1 MGKGS
6 SMVVIRPEKPRDYAG
21 VHEVNRLAFR
31 RESEARLIESLR
43 GSPGFVPG
51 LSLVAVGGKNV
62 VGHILFSPVSI
73 ETPDGE
79 FPALVMAPM
88 AVRPEQKEDI
98 NFKLM
103 RQGLKECQRL
113 GHRCVV
119 AIGALEDYTR
129 FGFTPAHR
137 MGLRP
142 SFRIPVGDLMV
153 LELTPGALDGVKGTV
168 KFPPVFSELWE
179 AVTL

>member
-6 SMVVIRPEKPRDYAG
+6 SMVVIRPEKPQDYAG

-31 RESEARLIESLR
+31 RESEARLIENLR
-43 GSPGFVPG
+43 GSPGYIPE
-51 LSLVAVGGKNV
+51 LSIVAVGGKNV
-62 VGHILFSPVSI
+62 VGHVLFLLISI
-73 ETPDGE
+73 ETADGE

-98 NFKLM
+98 GVRLM

-119 AIGALEDYTR
+119 AIGVPEYYTH
-129 FGFTPAHR
+129 FGFAPAQR
-137 MGLRP
+137 NGLRP
-142 SFRIPVGDLMV
+142 SFGVSGGDLMV
-153 LELTPGALDGVKGTV
+153 LELTPGALDGMKGTV